1 MLTLRPYQ
9 QAAID
14 AIYGYFAGN
23 AGHPLV
29 VIPTAGGKS
38 LVMAAFIE
46 GVLKAWPDQRILVVT
61 HVRELI
67 AQNHAELIG
76 LWRDAPAGIC
86 SAGLGRRDL
95 GARILFAGIQS
106 IHRRAY
112 DVQRCDLVLIDEA
125 HLIPAASNTM
135 YRRFLDTL
143 ARINPQLKV
152 IGFTATPYRTGSGM
166 LHEGKGALFTDI
178 AYEVSVRQLI
188 DDGFLCPLV
197 SKAAETRLDVCGVGS
212 RGGEFI
218 PGQLQAA
225 VDLPEITQAA
235 IDEVVRLGSDR
246 RSWLAFCA
254 GVEHATHVA
263 EAIRARGFSAATIF
277 GDTPKPERD
286 RIIAAFKRGEIRAL
300 ASMGV
305 LTTGFN
311 APGVDLIAMLR
322 PTKSTGLYVQ
332 MAGRGT
338 RLAPGKADC
347 LVLDFAGNVAR
358 HGPID
363 AVKPKRPGSGEGDAP
378 VKVCPDC
385 QSILATAV
393 RVCPDCGHAF
403 PPPKVAG
410 RGRGLDAGDP
420 HHRQAAVAR
429 RSMASPTAP
438 TRSRAAG
445 PRCRSTTSAGWCAIA
460 NGSASSTPATPG
472 RRRSPGGGSA
482 AGDCRCRRT
491 SPRRSPGR
499 GQLARAGRD
508 RRAAERPLHRDRQ
521 REVRPM
527 SPGLCAVCR
536 REPRGFGW
544 FDAKFP
550 VADPRRDL
558 SRRRLC
564 SRACQDICHRRHGMI
579 DPTPNEEAAMTA
591 GGDAAGAYL
600 ESLGR
605 SDLATLSPAEWRQL
619 IEIVVTGYC
628 DTLRELAAQD
638 RGRLD
643 GMAERIPY

>member
-14 AIYGYFAGN
+14 AIYGYFAEK

-46 GVLKAWPDQRILVVT
+46 GVLRAWPDQRILVVT

-76 LWRDAPAGIC
+76 LWRDAPAGIF

-112 DVQRCDLVLIDEA
+112 DVQQCDLVLIDEA
-125 HLIPAASNTM
+125 HLIPAASDTM

-143 ARINPQLKV
+143 TRFNPHLKV
-152 IGFTATPYRTGSGM
+152 IGFTATPYRTGSGL
-166 LHEGKGALFTDI
+166 LHEGKDALFTDI

-188 DDGFLCPLV
+188 DDGYLCPLI
-197 SKAAETRLDVCGVGS
+197 SKAAETRLDVSGVAT
-212 RGGEFI
+212 RGGEFV

-225 VDLPEITQAA
+225 VDLPEITEAA
-235 IDEVVRLGSDR
+235 IDEVVRLGADR

-263 EAIRARGFSAATIF
+263 EAIRARGVSAATIF

-286 RIIAAFKRGEIRAL
+286 RTIAAFKRGEIRAL

-363 AVKPKRPGSGEGDAP
+363 AVKPKRPGAGEGEAP
-378 VKVCPDC
+378 VKVCPEC

-393 RVCPDCGHAF
+393 RACPDCGHGF
-403 PPPKVAG
+403 PPPKVAVAPEASTLAILTTGKPQWLDVDGVAYRAHEKPGG
-410 RGRGLDAGDP
+410 RPTLQVEYRCGFTR
-420 HHRQAAVAR
+420 HREWVCFEHKGYARQKAVAWWR
-429 RSMASPTAP
+429 QRAKGMPVPSTVTEALAWSREIAAP
-438 TRSRAAG
+438 TGIAVRPQGRFTEIVSVRFSPCPPASA
-445 PRCRSTTSAGWCAIA
+445 PFATASHEASAGSTQA
-460 NGSASSTPATPG
+460 SASRIPAAT
-472 RRRSPGGGSA
+472 SPGSGSA
-482 AGDCRCRRT
+482 AVPART
-491 SPRRSPGR
+491 S
-499 GQLARAGRD
+499 A
-508 RRAAERPLHRDRQ
+508 
-521 REVRPM
+521 
-527 SPGLCAVCR
+527 
-536 REPRGFGW
+536 
-544 FDAKFP
+544 
-550 VADPRRDL
+550 
-558 SRRRLC
+558 
-564 SRACQDICHRRHGMI
+564 
-579 DPTPNEEAAMTA
+579 T
-591 GGDAAGAYL
+591 GDAA
-600 ESLGR
+600 
-605 SDLATLSPAEWRQL
+605 
-619 IEIVVTGYC
+619 
-628 DTLRELAAQD
+628 
-638 RGRLD
+638 
-643 GMAERIPY
+643 

>member
-14 AIYGYFAGN
+14 AIYGYFAEN

-46 GVLKAWPDQRILVVT
+46 GVLRAWPDQRILIVT

-76 LWRDAPAGIC
+76 LWRDAPAGIF

-112 DVQRCDLVLIDEA
+112 DVQQCDLVLIDEA
-125 HLIPAASNTM
+125 HLIPAASDTM

-143 ARINPQLKV
+143 TRINPQLKV
-152 IGFTATPYRTGSGM
+152 IGFTATPYRLDSGM
-166 LHEGKGALFTDI
+166 LHEGRGALFTDI
-178 AYEVSVRQLI
+178 AFEVSVRQLI
-188 DDGFLCPLV
+188 DDGYLCPLV
-197 SKAAETRLDVCGVGS
+197 SKAAETRLDITGVGS

-218 PGQLQAA
+218 PSQLQAA
-225 VDLPEITQAA
+225 VDLPEITEAA
-235 IDEVVRLGSDR
+235 IDEVVRLGLDR

-263 EAIRARGFSAATIF
+263 EAIRSRGFTAATIF
-277 GDTPKPERD
+277 GDTARCERD
-286 RIIAAFKRGEIRAL
+286 RTIAAFKRGEIRAL

-363 AVKPKRPGSGEGDAP
+363 AVKPKRPGSGAGEAP

-385 QSILATAV
+385 QSILPTAV

-403 PPPKVAG
+403 PPPKVQVEREASTLAILTTGKPQWLRVDGVGYRAHEKPGG
-410 RGRGLDAGDP
+410 RPTLQVEYQCGLVR
-420 HHRQAAVAR
+420 HREWVCFEHTGYARQKAVAWWR
-429 RSMASPTAP
+429 Q
-438 TRSRAAG
+438 RAAG
-445 PRCRSTTSAGWCAIA
+445 APVPGTVTEALARSGQLIAPTGIAVRPSGRFTEIVSVRFEPCPSAPSADAKPAATAGSMLAS
-460 NGSASSTPATPG
+460 GSATPAATTPAA
-472 RRRSPGGGSA
+472 GSA
-482 AGDCRCRRT
+482 ASLART
-491 SPRRSPGR
+491 SP
-499 GQLARAGRD
+499 
-508 RRAAERPLHRDRQ
+508 
-521 REVRPM
+521 
-527 SPGLCAVCR
+527 
-536 REPRGFGW
+536 
-544 FDAKFP
+544 
-550 VADPRRDL
+550 
-558 SRRRLC
+558 
-564 SRACQDICHRRHGMI
+564 I
-579 DPTPNEEAAMTA
+579 
-591 GGDAAGAYL
+591 GDAA
-600 ESLGR
+600 
-605 SDLATLSPAEWRQL
+605 
-619 IEIVVTGYC
+619 
-628 DTLRELAAQD
+628 
-638 RGRLD
+638 
-643 GMAERIPY
+643 

>member
-14 AIYGYFAGN
+14 AIYGYFAES

-38 LVMAAFIE
+38 LVMAAFVE
-46 GVLKAWPDQRILVVT
+46 GVLRAWPDQRILIVT

-67 AQNHAELIG
+67 AQNFAELIG
-76 LWRDAPAGIC
+76 LWRDAPAGIY

-112 DVQRCDLVLIDEA
+112 DVQQCDLVLIDEA
-125 HLIPAASNTM
+125 HLIPAASDTM

-143 ARINPQLKV
+143 TRINPQLKV
-152 IGFTATPYRTGSGM
+152 IGFTATPYRLDSGM

-188 DDGFLCPLV
+188 DDRYLCPLV
-197 SKAAETRLDVCGVGS
+197 SKAAATKLDVSGVGS

-225 VDLPEITQAA
+225 VDLPEITEAA
-235 IDEVVRLGSDR
+235 IDEVVRLGADR

-263 EAIRARGFSAATIF
+263 EAIRARGVSAATIF
-277 GDTPKPERD
+277 GDTPKLERD
-286 RIIAAFKRGEIRAL
+286 RTIAAFKRGEIRAL

-338 RLAPGKADC
+338 RLAPGKENC

-363 AVKPKRPGSGEGDAP
+363 AVKPKRPGAGEGDAP
-378 VKVCPDC
+378 CKVCPDC

-403 PPPKVAG
+403 PPPKVQVEAEASTLAILTTGKPQWLRVDGVNYRAHEKPGG
-410 RGRGLDAGDP
+410 RPTLQVDYQCGLAR
-420 HHRQAAVAR
+420 HREWVCFEHTGYARQKAVAWWR
-429 RSMASPTAP
+429 QRAPGMPVPRTVTEALAWSRQIAAPTEIAVRPSGRFTEIVSVRFAPCTPASAPSATASPAV
-438 TRSRAAG
+438 SDG
-445 PRCRSTTSAGWCAIA
+445 
-460 NGSASSTPATPG
+460 STPAS
-472 RRRSPGGGSA
+472 RSPTRVETAPAAGSA
-482 AGDCRCRRT
+482 AGPART
-491 SPRRSPGR
+491 SAIG
-499 GQLARAGRD
+499 G
-508 RRAAERPLHRDRQ
+508 AA
-521 REVRPM
+521 
-527 SPGLCAVCR
+527 
-536 REPRGFGW
+536 
-544 FDAKFP
+544 
-550 VADPRRDL
+550 
-558 SRRRLC
+558 
-564 SRACQDICHRRHGMI
+564 
-579 DPTPNEEAAMTA
+579 
-591 GGDAAGAYL
+591 
-600 ESLGR
+600 
-605 SDLATLSPAEWRQL
+605 
-619 IEIVVTGYC
+619 
-628 DTLRELAAQD
+628 
-638 RGRLD
+638 
-643 GMAERIPY
+643 

>member
-1 MLTLRPYQ
+1 MLSLRPYQ

-14 AIYGYFAGN
+14 AIYGYFAEKS
-23 AGHPLV
+23 GHPLV

-38 LVMAAFIE
+38 LVMAAFVE
-46 GVLKAWPDQRILVVT
+46 GVLRAWPDQRILVVT

-76 LWRDAPAGIC
+76 LWRDAPAGIY

-112 DVQRCDLVLIDEA
+112 DVQQCDLVLIDEA
-125 HLIPAASNTM
+125 HLIPGSSDTM

-143 ARINPQLKV
+143 TRINPQLKV
-152 IGFTATPYRTGSGM
+152 IGFTATPYRLDSGM
-166 LHEGKGALFTDI
+166 LHAGVGALFTD
-178 AYEVSVRQLI
+178 AAFEVSVRQLI
-188 DDGFLCPLV
+188 DDGYLCPLV
-197 SKAAETRLDVCGVGS
+197 SKAAETRLDVSGVGS

-218 PGQLQAA
+218 PSQLQAA
-225 VDLPEITQAA
+225 VDLPEVTEAA
-235 IDEVVRLGSDR
+235 IDEVVRLGADR

-263 EAIRARGFSAATIF
+263 EAVRARGFAAATIF
-277 GDTPKPERD
+277 GDTSKLERD

-363 AVKPKRPGSGEGDAP
+363 SVKPKRPGSCAGDAP

-393 RVCPDCGHAF
+393 RVCPDCGHGF
-403 PPPKVAG
+403 PPPKVQVEREASTLAILTTG
-410 RGRGLDAGDP
+410 KPQGLTVDSVGYRAHEKPGSRPTLQVEYRCGFARHREWVCFEHTGYARQKAVGWWRQRGRGLPVPTTVTEALASSG
-420 HHRQAAVAR
+420 RI
-429 RSMASPTAP
+429 MSPTEIAVRPSGRFTEIVSVRFKPCPCAP
-438 TRSRAAG
+438 SAAAR
-445 PRCRSTTSAGWCAIA
+445 PA
-460 NGSASSTPATPG
+460 ASVGSTPAPPSATPAATAAAA
-472 RRRSPGGGSA
+472 GSA
-482 AGDCRCRRT
+482 AGPART
-491 SPRRSPGR
+491 SVIG
-499 GQLARAGRD
+499 G
-508 RRAAERPLHRDRQ
+508 AA
-521 REVRPM
+521 
-527 SPGLCAVCR
+527 
-536 REPRGFGW
+536 
-544 FDAKFP
+544 
-550 VADPRRDL
+550 
-558 SRRRLC
+558 
-564 SRACQDICHRRHGMI
+564 
-579 DPTPNEEAAMTA
+579 
-591 GGDAAGAYL
+591 
-600 ESLGR
+600 
-605 SDLATLSPAEWRQL
+605 
-619 IEIVVTGYC
+619 
-628 DTLRELAAQD
+628 
-638 RGRLD
+638 
-643 GMAERIPY
+643 